1 VKPRDAVAL
10 TRETFSEWRRDDAL
24 TLGAALAYYTTF
36 SLAPLLVVVIA
47 IAGLV
52 FGREAVEG
60 RLVGEIQG
68 LVGRQGA
75 EAVQTMIASAGRHE
89 EAGLV
94 AAVLAVLVTLFG
106 ATGVFAQL
114 QASLD
119 RIWNVPPPE
128 RAVGIKAM
136 LKVRALS
143 FGMVLAVG
151 FLLLVSLVLS
161 AALAALDDYAGGVL
175 PVFPPLLQA
184 LNFAVS
190 FSLIT
195 LLFAL
200 IFKILP
206 DVDVAW
212 RDVWTG
218 AALTALLFTV
228 GKLLIGL
235 YIGES
240 GVASAYGAAGSLVV
254 VLLWVFYS
262 AQILF
267 FGAEFTQVYARR
279 RGSMQKRKGAPR
291 GAPLDERRLPASG

>member
-1 VKPRDAVAL
+1 MRPRELLAL
-10 TRETFSEWRRDDAL
+10 ARESFSEWRRDDAL

-47 IAGLV
+47 IAGMV

-75 EAVQTMIASAGRHE
+75 EAVQTMIAHAGRHE
-89 EAGLV
+89 DAGLV
-94 AAVLAVLVTLFG
+94 AALLAVLATLFG

-128 RAVGIKAM
+128 RAVGIRAM

-151 FLLLVSLVLS
+151 FLLVVSLVLS
-161 AALAALDDYAGGVL
+161 AALAALDDFAGGVL
-175 PVFPPLLQA
+175 PVLQPLLQA
-184 LNFAVS
+184 LNFALS
-190 FSLIT
+190 FALVT

-200 IFKILP
+200 IFKVLP

-228 GKLLIGL
+228 GKFLIGL

-240 GVASAYGAAGSLVV
+240 GVASTYGAAGSLVV

-267 FGAEFTQVYARR
+267 FGAEFTQVYSRRHGTNAARR
-279 RGSMQKRKGAPR
+279 PT
-291 GAPLDERRLPASG
+291 PPPAAKTESR